1 MNIIDTGSN
10 INPIKDQKSSVKN
23 IPLFQIKGAE
33 YLLKTKSYTNIIFQ
47 SIPSVKFFNDDEFLK
62 NKNIYSMGTSTQNYL
77 SQKGIISI
85 CPDVPG
91 SKELIKILAKNKN
104 NGKYLVVKGADGLND
119 VFNYL
124 KENGEDVQEIICYK
138 RFKLDSY
145 KDIKKDFYKADAIIF
160 SSTYAVEVFFHEVYS
175 ADINATF
182 FGISNRII
190 KFIFDLG
197 YEAKFIDYFSEDIS
211 KSIKKS
217 I

>member
-10 INPIKDQKSSVKN
+10 INPRKDQKSSIKN

-33 YLLKTKSYTNIIFQ
+33 YLLKTKNYTNIIFQ

-91 SKELIKILAKNKN
+91 SKELIKILAKNKKN
-104 NGKYLVVKGADGLND
+104 EKYLIVKGEDGLND

-175 ADINATF
+175 PDMNAIF

-211 KSIKKS
+211 ESIKKS

>member
-1 MNIIDTGSN
+1 MNIIDTRSN
-10 INPIKDQKSSVKN
+10 INLTNYQKDSVRN
-23 IPLFQIKGAE
+23 IPLFQIKGIK
-33 YLLKTKSYTNIIFQ
+33 YSLKSKDYTDIIFQ
-47 SIPSVKFFNDDEFLK
+47 SIQSVKFFNDYEFLR
-62 NKNIYSMGTSTQNYL
+62 NKNIYSMGASTQDFL
-77 SQKGIISI
+77 SQKGIVSI

-91 SKELIKILAKNKN
+91 SMELIKILAKNKN
-104 NGKYLVVKGADGLND
+104 SGKYLIVKGEDGLND

-124 KENGEDVQEIICYK
+124 KENGEDVQELICYT

-145 KDIKKDFYKADAIIF
+145 EDIKKDFRKADAIIF

-175 ADINATF
+175 VDMNAIF

-211 KSIKKS
+211 ESIKKS

>member
-145 KDIKKDFYKADAIIF
+145 KDIRKDFYKADAIIF

-190 KFIFDLG
+190 KFISDRG
-197 YEAKFIDYFSEDIS
+197 YKAKFIDYFSEDILE
-211 KSIKKS
+211 SIKKS

>member
-124 KENGEDVQEIICYK
+124 KENAEDVQEIICYK

-190 KFIFDLG
+190 KFISDRG
-197 YEAKFIDYFSEDIS
+197 YKAKFIDYFSEDILE
-211 KSIKKS
+211 SIKKS

>member
-1 MNIIDTGSN
+1 MNIIDTRSN
-10 INPIKDQKSSVKN
+10 INLTNYQTDSVRN
-23 IPLFQIKGAE
+23 IPLFRIKGIK
-33 YLLKTKSYTNIIFQ
+33 YSLKSKDYTDIIFQ
-47 SIPSVKFFNDDEFLK
+47 SIQSVKFFNDYEFLR
-62 NKNIYSMGTSTQNYL
+62 NKNIYSMGTSTQNFL
-77 SQKGIISI
+77 SQKGIVSI

-91 SKELIKILAKNKN
+91 SMELIKILAKNKN
-104 NGKYLVVKGADGLND
+104 SGKYLIVKGEDGLND

-124 KENGEDVQEIICYK
+124 KENGEDVQEIICYT

-145 KDIKKDFYKADAIIF
+145 EDIKEDFYKADAIIF

-175 ADINATF
+175 SDINATF

-190 KFIFDLG
+190 KFISDRG

-211 KSIKKS
+211 ELIKKS

>member
-124 KENGEDVQEIICYK
+124 KESGEDVQEIICYK

-190 KFIFDLG
+190 KFISDRG
-197 YEAKFIDYFSEDIS
+197 YKAKFIDYFSEDILE
-211 KSIKKS
+211 SIKKS

>member
-124 KENGEDVQEIICYK
+124 NENGEDVQEIICYI
-138 RFKLDSY
+138 RFKLDNY
-145 KDIKKDFYKADAIIF
+145 EDIKKDFYKADAIIF

-190 KFIFDLG
+190 KFISDFG
-197 YEAKFIDYFSEDIS
+197 YEARFIDYFSDDIAE
-211 KSIKKS
+211 SIKNS

>member
-1 MNIIDTGSN
+1 
-10 INPIKDQKSSVKN
+10 
-23 IPLFQIKGAE
+23 
-33 YLLKTKSYTNIIFQ
+33 
-47 SIPSVKFFNDDEFLK
+47 
-62 NKNIYSMGTSTQNYL
+62 MGTSTQNYL

-91 SKELIKILAKNKN
+91 SKELIKILAKNEKN
-104 NGKYLVVKGADGLND
+104 EKYLIVKGEDGLND

-145 KDIKKDFYKADAIIF
+145 KDIRKDFYKADAIIF

-190 KFIFDLG
+190 KFISDRG
-197 YEAKFIDYFSEDIS
+197 YKAKFIDYFSEDILE
-211 KSIKKS
+211 SIKKS

>member
-1 MNIIDTGSN
+1 M
-10 INPIKDQKSSVKN
+10 
-23 IPLFQIKGAE
+23 
-33 YLLKTKSYTNIIFQ
+33 
-47 SIPSVKFFNDDEFLK
+47 
-62 NKNIYSMGTSTQNYL
+62 
-77 SQKGIISI
+77 
-85 CPDVPG
+85 PG
-91 SKELIKILAKNKN
+91 SKELIKILAKNEKN
-104 NGKYLVVKGADGLND
+104 EKYLIVKGEDGLND

-124 KENGEDVQEIICYK
+124 KENGEDVQELICYT

-145 KDIKKDFYKADAIIF
+145 EDIKKDFRKADAIIF

-175 ADINATF
+175 VDMNAIF

-211 KSIKKS
+211 ESIKKS

>member
-10 INPIKDQKSSVKN
+10 INPRKDQKSSIKN
-23 IPLFQIKGAE
+23 IPLFQIKGSE
-33 YLLKTKSYTNIIFQ
+33 YLLKTKNYTNIIFQ
-47 SIPSVKFFNDDEFLK
+47 SIPSVKFFNDYEFLK
-62 NKNIYSMGTSTQNYL
+62 NKNVYSMGTSTQNYL
-77 SQKGIISI
+77 SQKGIIAT

-91 SKELIKILAKNKN
+91 STELIKILAKNKKN
-104 NGKYLVVKGADGLND
+104 EKYLIVKGEDGLND

-124 KENGEDVQEIICYK
+124 KENGEDVQELICYT

-145 KDIKKDFYKADAIIF
+145 EDIKKDFRKADAIIF

-175 ADINATF
+175 PDMNAIF

-211 KSIKKS
+211 ESMKKS

>member
-10 INPIKDQKSSVKN
+10 INPRKDQKSSIRN

-33 YLLKTKSYTNIIFQ
+33 YLLKTKNYTNIIFQ

-190 KFIFDLG
+190 KFISDRG
-197 YEAKFIDYFSEDIS
+197 YKAKFIDYFSEDILE
-211 KSIKKS
+211 SIKKS

>member
-10 INPIKDQKSSVKN
+10 INPRKDQKSSIRN

-33 YLLKTKSYTNIIFQ
+33 YLLKTKNYTNIIFQ

-124 KENGEDVQEIICYK
+124 KENAEDVQEIICYK

-175 ADINATF
+175 PDMNAIF

-211 KSIKKS
+211 ESIKKS

>member
-10 INPIKDQKSSVKN
+10 INPRKDQKSSIKN

-33 YLLKTKSYTNIIFQ
+33 YLLKTKNYTNIIFQ

-124 KENGEDVQEIICYK
+124 KENAEDVQEIICYK

-190 KFIFDLG
+190 KFISDRG
-197 YEAKFIDYFSEDIS
+197 YKAKFIDYFSEDILE
-211 KSIKKS
+211 SIKKS

>member
-145 KDIKKDFYKADAIIF
+145 KDIRKDFYKADAIIF

>member
-190 KFIFDLG
+190 KFISDRG
-197 YEAKFIDYFSEDIS
+197 YKAKFINYFSEDILE
-211 KSIKKS
+211 SIKKS

>member
-23 IPLFQIKGAE
+23 IPLFQIKEAE

-190 KFIFDLG
+190 KFISDRG
-197 YEAKFIDYFSEDIS
+197 YKAKLIDYFSEDILE
-211 KSIKKS
+211 SIKKS

>member
-211 KSIKKS
+211 ESIKKS

>member
-190 KFIFDLG
+190 KFISDRG
-197 YEAKFIDYFSEDIS
+197 YKAKFIDYFSEDILE
-211 KSIKKS
+211 SIKKS

>member
-10 INPIKDQKSSVKN
+10 INPRKDQKSSIRN
-23 IPLFQIKGAE
+23 IPLFQIKGVE

-211 KSIKKS
+211 ESIKKS

>member
-145 KDIKKDFYKADAIIF
+145 EDIKKDFYKADAIIF

-190 KFIFDLG
+190 KFISDRG
-197 YEAKFIDYFSEDIS
+197 YKAKFIDYFSEDILE
-211 KSIKKS
+211 SIKKS

>member
-190 KFIFDLG
+190 KFISDRA
-197 YEAKFIDYFSEDIS
+197 YKA
-211 KSIKKS
+211 
-217 I
+217 

>member
-62 NKNIYSMGTSTQNYL
+62 NKNVYSMGTSTQNYL

-124 KENGEDVQEIICYK
+124 KENGEDVQELICYK

-190 KFIFDLG
+190 KFISDRG
-197 YEAKFIDYFSEDIS
+197 YKAKFIDYFSEDILE
-211 KSIKKS
+211 SIKKS